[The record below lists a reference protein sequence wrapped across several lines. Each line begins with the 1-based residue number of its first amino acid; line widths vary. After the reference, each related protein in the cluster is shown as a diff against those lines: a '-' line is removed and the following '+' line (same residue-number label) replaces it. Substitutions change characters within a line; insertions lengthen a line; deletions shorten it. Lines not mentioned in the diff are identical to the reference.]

1 MIGVLTGF
9 AIIGVVIGV
18 GYVVG
23 RTEVLGEHAPFVLSR
38 IAFFVLS
45 PFLLFLVISAADVRV
60 LFSSLLAASAIA
72 AVTSGLL
79 FALVAAL
86 LWRRPTSE
94 TVIGTLASGYV
105 NANNIGIPVAVY
117 VLGSPAFAAP
127 VILLQMLVFAP
138 IALTILDVREHGTV
152 SWRRVVLQPLRTP
165 ITIASILGVIVA
177 VSGITLPDAVLA
189 PFEVIGAAAVP
200 IVLLAFGMSLHGQ
213 RPLSV
218 GSSRRDIILA
228 SVLKIAV
235 MPTVAWLAGTL
246 IGLDR
251 FQLFAVTV
259 LAALPSAQNVFNYAQ
274 RYGRGVILAR
284 DVVLITTI
292 ASLPAL
298 VLIAAL
304 LAPV

>member
-23 RTEVLGEHAPFVLSR
+23 RTEILGEHAPFVLSR

-86 LWRRPTSE
+86 LWRRPASE

>member
-1 MIGVLTGF
+1 M
-9 AIIGVVIGV
+9 
-18 GYVVG
+18 
-23 RTEVLGEHAPFVLSR
+23 
-38 IAFFVLS
+38 
-45 PFLLFLVISAADVRV
+45 RV

-274 RYGRGVILAR
+274 RYGRGVIWLGMSCSSPR
-284 DVVLITTI
+284 
-292 ASLPAL
+292 SPRC
-298 VLIAAL
+298 
-304 LAPV
+304 PRWC